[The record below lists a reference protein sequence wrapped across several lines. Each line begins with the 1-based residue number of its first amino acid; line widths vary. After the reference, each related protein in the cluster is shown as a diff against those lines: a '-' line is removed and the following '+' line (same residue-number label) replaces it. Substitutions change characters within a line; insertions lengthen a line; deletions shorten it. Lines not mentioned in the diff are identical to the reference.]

1 MSSGGGI
8 SETAPEAPPKRQ
20 RSRRAKIITWTA
32 VAIAVALVASVIGVV
47 VAVRLQLSGIT
58 HIKRIDVAHRPPK
71 YTNALNILVLGSDT
85 RSGHNAAIGGR
96 TGCNCSDTI
105 MIAHVSPGRRSA
117 TVVSIPRDTVVPY
130 YSCAPWRGLP
140 GQQANPFAY
149 ERINAAL
156 AAGGPECVRETVEQQ

>member
-32 VAIAVALVASVIGVV
+32 VAMAVALVASVIGVV

-71 YTNALNILVLGSDT
+71 YTNALNILLIGSDT

-105 MIAHVSPGRRSA
+105 MVAHISPGRKSA
-117 TVVSIPRDTVVPY
+117 TVLSIPRDTVVPTY
-130 YSCAPWRGLP
+130 ACAAVDGRP
-140 GQQANPFAY
+140 GQAANPYAL
-149 ERINAAL
+149 ERINATL
-156 AAGGPECVRETVEQQ
+156 AYG